1 MRQWIVIWKVKC
13 LLKFP
18 DSKDSR
24 IFLDWKVLH
33 PVYIFSFVQETH
45 ENFGR
50 VEVGFY
56 DR

>member
-1 MRQWIVIWKVKC
+1 MRRWIVIWKVKC